1 MRQISGG
8 RRRQARTKVVG
19 ARVAIS
25 YTASS
30 PSQHK
35 LAHGHTQRPHTLMP
49 TPHDLVKHR
58 DASARS
64 RVEESRSCSGVISP
78 GKWGFARLA
87 SHWGWHH
94 RRWGSWWG
102 GGQGESGEPGPC
114 SIPALKEKGGEHH
127 LGTGADGCRGSMCSW
142 RLGGRRRN
150 VRRPK
155 PRAGAAVTV

>member
-1 MRQISGG
+1 MGLGANGTGPFGVQ
-8 RRRQARTKVVG
+8 RRYVAKEVG
-19 ARVAIS
+19 V
-25 YTASS
+25 
-30 PSQHK
+30 
-35 LAHGHTQRPHTLMP
+35 RPP
-49 TPHDLVKHR
+49 P
-58 DASARS
+58 
-64 RVEESRSCSGVISP
+64 
-78 GKWGFARLA
+78 
-87 SHWGWHH
+87 HWGWHH

-114 SIPALKEKGGEHH
+114 SIPALKEKGWEHH